1 MPCGVKVTTGL
12 GETKWDLREWRA
24 MLCSKVSTVKI
35 VKNVKKLSKFMHR
48 LEAMA
53 TRTVAEATLETESQG
68 WRMTQSLT
76 HSILMLLAD
85 IMWLWW
91 KAQPEATRGRVQLQ
105 CTAAKRQKQED
116 QHQFEAIRVLIACF
130 RPGKG
135 TKGELISIKSKAE
148 RDRSCSS

>member
-1 MPCGVKVTTGL
+1 
-12 GETKWDLREWRA
+12 

-85 IMWLWW
+85 IMWLW
-91 KAQPEATRGRVQLQ
+91 
-105 CTAAKRQKQED
+105 
-116 QHQFEAIRVLIACF
+116 
-130 RPGKG
+130 
-135 TKGELISIKSKAE
+135 
-148 RDRSCSS
+148 